1 VPDDQQ
7 YDALASVYDF
17 LVPESL
23 LDPGGSFAGFREW
36 VEDLPRGA
44 AVLDCACGPGY
55 LAVGLAQAGFVVT
68 ASDAS
73 AAMTARAITLAESY
87 GVALT
92 VDRLTWDELT
102 DQRWDERFAAVF
114 CVGNSIAHAAGSAGR
129 RRALRNM
136 SRLLGAG
143 GRLLLTS
150 RNWELVR
157 SIGSRLDVADG
168 LVVRNGR
175 RGLVI
180 HNWVLPDRW
189 SERHRLDVAVAVFD
203 DRDVVQTVAQALD
216 FWPFRHEELLD
227 DLAALGLGVQTTTYA
242 REVDR
247 YLVVARRGD

>member
-1 VPDDQQ
+1 MPDDQQ
-7 YDALASVYDF
+7 YDGLASAYDF
-17 LVPESL
+17 LVPEPL
-23 LDPGGSFAGFREW
+23 LDPGGSFAAFREW

-44 AVLDCACGPGY
+44 AVLDCACGPGH

-68 ASDAS
+68 ATDAS
-73 AAMTARAITLAESY
+73 PAMTARAIALAESY

-102 DQRWDERFAAVF
+102 DQQWDDRFAAVF
-114 CVGNSIAHAAGSAGR
+114 CVGNSIAHAAGAAAR

-136 SRLLGAG
+136 SRLLRAG

-157 SIGSRLDVADG
+157 SIGSRLDVADQ
-168 LVVRNGR
+168 LVVRDER

-189 SERHRLDVAVAVFD
+189 TERHRLDVAVAVFD
-203 DRDVVQTVAQALD
+203 DRDVVHTVAQKLN

-227 DLAALGLGVQTTTYA
+227 DLAALGLRVQTTTYA
-242 REVDR
+242 SQVDR